1 MALRCTASKYIAAR
15 LSNAL
20 HLALLTALV
29 LCATSCPHG
38 PSGKPASGSPQHTA
52 SGAGQ
57 PAAESPAGQTGA
69 AGQAGGASTEAGAA
83 PKQLILI
90 YTGDTLSI
98 ARANGDYT
106 PPQGGLAALAAAIGD
121 YESQI
126 VDYNRKRV
134 ENAGGDASKVRADF
148 ASGMLG
154 DNPYLLLDYGGWERP
169 NDPFGD
175 MFVGLYFRL
184 YTDLRYFAV
193 GGKLYEQLAGERW
206 AQYAALTPWPPL
218 VVSAGQPQSGAPAA
232 VPLMTRE
239 VYGQRWGVVMAPLPS
254 LKDSDPD
261 ARMSQFV
268 EQSAGVLH
276 SSGCRFGV
284 LLAAGGPD
292 SLYKELAK
300 DRRFT
305 VVIGC
310 KLRQAAA
317 PGFGV
322 MPRDGAL
329 LLPELQG
336 GGRELGVCH
345 VIWPDKGELPEAYHF
360 ELLKV
365 EDDLTKPY
373 PYRQLVHDTNV
384 RHAELEA
391 KWRAEHMPKQ
401 PPAGR

>member
-1 MALRCTASKYIAAR
+1 MAERFVVSR
-15 LSNAL
+15 L
-20 HLALLTALV
+20 HLALLAALV
-29 LCATSCPHG
+29 LCVASCPHG
-38 PSGKPASGSPQHTA
+38 NPGQ
-52 SGAGQ
+52 Q
-57 PAAESPAGQTGA
+57 PAAGGTAGA
-69 AGQAGGASTEAGAA
+69 AGQAGAQQVGGTTQSSGAGASGQAGSASSAAGAA

-98 ARANGDYT
+98 AKANGDYT
-106 PPQGGLAALAAAIGD
+106 PPQGGLSALAQVIGD

-134 ENAGGDASKVRADF
+134 ENSGGDASKVRADF
-148 ASGMLG
+148 GAGMLG

-169 NDPFGD
+169 NDPFGE

-193 GGKLYEQLAGERW
+193 GGKLYEQLASERW
-206 AQYAALTPWPPL
+206 AQYAKLTPWPPL
-218 VVSAGQPQSGAPAA
+218 VVSAGQPQAGAPAVLQSA
-232 VPLMTRE
+232 LRE

-254 LKDSDPD
+254 LKGGDPD
-261 ARMSQFV
+261 ARMTQFV
-268 EQSAGVLH
+268 KQSAGVLH

-292 SLYKELAK
+292 SLYKELAQ
-300 DRRFT
+300 DQRFT

-310 KLRQAAA
+310 KPRQAAA